1 MKKIFKFFLILLI
14 IFAVLILGAII
25 ALKIMFPME
34 KIKAQLQEQVK
45 SKINREIDFK
55 DVSLSLKGISIT
67 DFALSE
73 KTTFK
78 DGTFISAQKA
88 SAQVD
93 LKALL
98 HKQIKIDTIGLENLT
113 INIIKY
119 KDGKFNFDD
128 LISKDQ
134 TTQSSETKQAESSLI
149 DISAKQVYTKDAVIN
164 FNDETAEMKF
174 SINNLN
180 IQVDN
185 FDYNDDFSVLLS
197 CSNKIKTAAFTLDP
211 VLFKVEAIIN
221 LAGLDMPK
229 AQADITDFSISYEDS
244 SLNLTGLIA
253 DFSNPQ
259 GNLTGT
265 LSGLDDK
272 LVKHFVQGEIT
283 PFSVPLIN
291 MILSAKVNLENNT
304 LDISQAKASI
314 GNSYIKTKGSVDY
327 SKQDISFN
335 SDTNISLSLDEVS
348 LIAKETLQAFDL
360 KGTITGNINALQ
372 EKTLKVKGNLDFKNI
387 GAKIFNKNLEKTS
400 GKVEIK
406 SLNDISTNKWLGNLD
421 GEPWNLTLSYKKQKN
436 TNIDLSFYMKKFTLQ
451 DINFEKLFEKKSSEE
466 ENSDSAQQNN
476 QEAKTEEK
484 NQTSDL
490 YNLKADI
497 VIDQIENNVLTA
509 NNFVINAD
517 IKDFEPSLAKA
528 QGTLNFSTKDG
539 EIRDIDKLM
548 VSSKMLKV
556 MFTSVKVVQ
565 KAFNFAKL
573 DNTTIT
579 NGIIKYSLINASYT
593 IKDGILGIVKSDI
606 DSDLS
611 VVKATGSADLLKDS
625 LDVKIQAQIGKT
637 GSSGFKP
644 IVINVKGPLSDP
656 SYKVDVLSSLTSIV
670 SGTGDK
676 TEETSTLNKNING
689 AKEVVKNIGSLFKKS
704 K

>member
-1 MKKIFKFFLILLI
+1 MKKIFKFFLILFI

-45 SKINREIDFK
+45 AKINREIDFK
-55 DVSLSLKGISIT
+55 DVSLSLKGISIS

-134 TTQSSETKQAESSLI
+134 TTQSSETKQAESSLV

-229 AQADITDFSISYEDS
+229 AQADITDFSINYEES

-335 SDTNISLSLDEVS
+335 SDTNISVSLDEVA

-421 GEPWNLTLSYKKQKN
+421 GEPWNLTLAYKKQKN
-436 TNIDLSFYMKKFTLQ
+436 TNLDLSFYMKKFTLQ

-476 QEAKTEEK
+476 QDAKTEEK

-517 IKDFEPSLAKA
+517 IKDFDPSLTKA

-548 VSSKMLKV
+548 ASSKMLKV
-556 MFTSVKVVQ
+556 MFTSVKIVQ

-593 IKDGILGIVKSDI
+593 LKDGVLGIVKSDI

-656 SYKVDVLSSLTSIV
+656 SYKVDVLSSLSSIV

-676 TEETSTLNKNING
+676 TEETSTLNKNISG

>member
-1 MKKIFKFFLILLI
+1 MKKIFKFLLILLI
-14 IFAVLILGAII
+14 IIVILILGALI

-55 DVSLSLKGISIT
+55 DVSLSLKSIT
-67 DFALSE
+67 IKDFALSE

-78 DGTFISAQKA
+78 EGTFISAQKA

-128 LISKDQ
+128 LISEKQ
-134 TTQSSETKQAESSLI
+134 NTQSSEIKQEESSLI

-185 FDYNDDFSVLLS
+185 FDYNKDFSVLLS
-197 CSNKIKTAAFTLDP
+197 CSNKIKTSAFTLDP

-221 LAGLDMPK
+221 LAGLDLPK
-229 AQADITDFSISYEDS
+229 AQANITDFSINYDTS

-314 GNSYIKTKGSVDY
+314 GNSYIKTKGSLDY
-327 SKQDISFN
+327 SKQEISFN
-335 SDTNISLSLDEVS
+335 SNTNISVSLDEVA

-360 KGTITGNINALQ
+360 KGTIAGNINASQ
-372 EKTLKVKGNLDFKNI
+372 DKTLKVKGNLDFKNI
-387 GAKIFNKNLEKTS
+387 GAKIFNKTLEKTG

-406 SLNDISTNKWLGNLD
+406 SLNDISTNKWIGNLD
-421 GEPWNLTLSYKKQKN
+421 GEPWNLTLAYKKQQN

-451 DINFEKLFEKKSSEE
+451 DINFEKLFENKSSQE
-466 ENSDSAQQNN
+466 ENKDSAWQNS
-476 QEAKTEEK
+476 QESKTEEK
-484 NQTSDL
+484 TQTSDL

-509 NNFVINAD
+509 NNFIINAD

-528 QGTLNFSTKDG
+528 QGTLSFSSKEG

-548 VSSKMLKV
+548 ASSKMLKV
-556 MFTSVKVVQ
+556 MFTSVKIVQ

-593 IKDGILGIVKSDI
+593 LKDGVLGIVKSDI

-625 LDVKIQAQIGKT
+625 LDVKVQAQIGKT

-644 IVINVKGPLSDP
+644 IVINVKGSLSDP
-656 SYKVDVLSSLTSIV
+656 SYKVDVLSSLSSIV
-670 SGTGDK
+670 SGTGDTK
-676 TEETSTLNKNING
+676 EESGTLDKNITG
-689 AKEVVKNIGSLFKKS
+689 AKEVVKSIGSLFKKS

>member
-1 MKKIFKFFLILLI
+1 MKKIFKFFLILFI
-14 IFAVLILGAII
+14 IFVVLILGAIV

-34 KIKAQLQEQVK
+34 KIKSQLQEQVK
-45 SKINREIDFK
+45 NKINREIDFK
-55 DVSLSLKGISIT
+55 DVSLSLKGISIS

-78 DGTFISAQKA
+78 DGTFISAQRA

-128 LISKDQ
+128 LISKEQ
-134 TTQSSETKQAESSLI
+134 TTQSSEIKQADSSLI

-185 FDYNDDFSVLLS
+185 FDYNEDFSVLLS

-229 AQADITDFSISYEDS
+229 AQADITDFSINYEDS
-244 SLNLTGLIA
+244 SLTMTGLIA

-272 LVKHFVQGEIT
+272 LVKHFIQGEIT

-335 SDTNISLSLDEVS
+335 SDTNISVSLDEVA
-348 LIAKETLQAFDL
+348 LIAKDTLQAFDL
-360 KGTITGNINALQ
+360 KGTITGNINASQ

-406 SLNDISTNKWLGNLD
+406 SLNDISTNKWIGNLD
-421 GEPWNLTLSYKKQKN
+421 GEPWNLTLAYKKQKN
-436 TNIDLSFYMKKFTLQ
+436 TNLDLSFYMKKFTLQ
-451 DINFEKLFEKKSSEE
+451 DINFEKLFENKSSQE
-466 ENSDSAQQNN
+466 ENSDPAQQNS

-484 NQTSDL
+484 NQSSDL

-497 VIDQIENNVLTA
+497 VIDQIENNVLTT

-548 VSSKMLKV
+548 ASSKMLKV
-556 MFTSVKVVQ
+556 MFTSVKIVQ

-593 IKDGILGIVKSDI
+593 LKDGILGIVKSDI

>member
-1 MKKIFKFFLILLI
+1 MKKIFKFFLILFI
-14 IFAVLILGAII
+14 IFAILILGAII

-128 LISKDQ
+128 LISKEQ

-221 LAGLDMPK
+221 LAGFDMPK

-291 MILSAKVNLENNT
+291 MILSAKVNSENNT

-335 SDTNISLSLDEVS
+335 SDTNISVSLDEVA

-360 KGTITGNINALQ
+360 KGTITGNINASQ

-421 GEPWNLTLSYKKQKN
+421 GEPWDLTLAYKKQKN

-451 DINFEKLFEKKSSEE
+451 DINFEKLFENKSSQE
-466 ENSDSAQQNN
+466 ENSDSAQQNS

-548 VSSKMLKV
+548 ASSKMLKV

>member
-1 MKKIFKFFLILLI
+1 MKKIFKFFLILFI

-197 CSNKIKTAAFTLDP
+197 CSNKIKTAAFTLDS

-335 SDTNISLSLDEVS
+335 SDTNISVSLDEVS

-421 GEPWNLTLSYKKQKN
+421 GEPWNLTLAYKKQKN

-548 VSSKMLKV
+548 ASSKMLKV

-593 IKDGILGIVKSDI
+593 LKDGVLGIVKSDI

>member
-1 MKKIFKFFLILLI
+1 MKKIFKFLLILLI
-14 IFAVLILGAII
+14 IIVILILGALI

-34 KIKAQLQEQVK
+34 KIKVQLQEQVK

-55 DVSLSLKGISIT
+55 DVSLSLKSIT
-67 DFALSE
+67 IKDFALSE

-78 DGTFISAQKA
+78 EGTFISAQKA

-128 LISKDQ
+128 LISEKQ
-134 TTQSSETKQAESSLI
+134 NTQSSEIKQEESSLI

-185 FDYNDDFSVLLS
+185 FDYNKDFSVLLS
-197 CSNKIKTAAFTLDP
+197 CSNKIKTSAFTLDP
-211 VLFKVEAIIN
+211 VLFKIEAIIN
-221 LAGLDMPK
+221 LAGLDLPK
-229 AQADITDFSISYEDS
+229 AQANITDFSINYDTS

-314 GNSYIKTKGSVDY
+314 GNSYIKTKGSLDY
-327 SKQDISFN
+327 SKQEISFN
-335 SDTNISLSLDEVS
+335 SNTNISVSLDEVA

-360 KGTITGNINALQ
+360 KGTIAGNINASQ
-372 EKTLKVKGNLDFKNI
+372 DKTLKVKGNLDFKNI
-387 GAKIFNKNLEKTS
+387 GAKIFNKTLEKTG

-406 SLNDISTNKWLGNLD
+406 SLNDISTNKWIGNLD
-421 GEPWNLTLSYKKQKN
+421 GEPWNLTLAYKKQQN

-451 DINFEKLFEKKSSEE
+451 DINFEKLFENKSSQE
-466 ENSDSAQQNN
+466 ENQDSAWQNS
-476 QEAKTEEK
+476 QESKTEEK
-484 NQTSDL
+484 TQTSDL
-490 YNLKADI
+490 YNLKAEI

-509 NNFVINAD
+509 NNFIINAD

-528 QGTLNFSTKDG
+528 QGTLSFSSKEG

-548 VSSKMLKV
+548 ASSKMLKV
-556 MFTSVKVVQ
+556 MFTSVKIVQ

-593 IKDGILGIVKSDI
+593 LKDGVLGIVKSDI

-625 LDVKIQAQIGKT
+625 LDVKVQAQIGKT

-644 IVINVKGPLSDP
+644 IVINVKGSLSDP
-656 SYKVDVLSSLTSIV
+656 SYKVDVLSSLSSIV
-670 SGTGDK
+670 SGTGDTK
-676 TEETSTLNKNING
+676 EESGTLDKNITG
-689 AKEVVKNIGSLFKKS
+689 AKEVVKSIGSLFKKS

>member
-1 MKKIFKFFLILLI
+1 MKKIFKFFLILFI

-335 SDTNISLSLDEVS
+335 SDTNISVSLDEVS

-387 GAKIFNKNLEKTS
+387 GAKIFNKNLEKTG

-421 GEPWNLTLSYKKQKN
+421 GEPWNLTLAYKKQKN

-548 VSSKMLKV
+548 ASSKMLKV